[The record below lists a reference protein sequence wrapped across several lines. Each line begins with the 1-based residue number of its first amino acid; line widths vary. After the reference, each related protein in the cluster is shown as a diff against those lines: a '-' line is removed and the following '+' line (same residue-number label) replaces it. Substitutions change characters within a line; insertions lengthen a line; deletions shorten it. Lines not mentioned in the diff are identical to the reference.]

1 MAKRNQNTG
10 HHQFQIESISFEEQL
25 LLNYDDYLQNSTFFS
40 LKNENHYDIE
50 LEDLD
55 NEYDEND
62 WEEE

>member
-1 MAKRNQNTG
+1 MATRNQNTG
-10 HHQFQIESISFEEQL
+10 HHQFQNESISFEEQL